1 MAPIDIDGGG
11 GGGTVP
17 DNPLQLQEIS
27 TYIGNIIE
35 AAIPLVG
42 IIAFIMLLVGGFT
55 VLSSGGNPE
64 NTQKGKSIITYAIMG
79 IVLAIVSWLILL
91 FIQNFTGAQVTEFRF
106 GF

>member
-1 MAPIDIDGGG
+1 MAVINTTGGG
-11 GGGTVP
+11 SEAEGAP
-17 DNPLQLQEIS
+17 HLQDIS
-27 TYIGNIIE
+27 IYIGNIIE

-42 IIAFIMLLVGGFT
+42 IIAFIMILVGGFT
-55 VLSSGGNPE
+55 ILTSGGNPE
-64 NTQKGKSIITYAIMG
+64 NTQKGKNIITYAVLG